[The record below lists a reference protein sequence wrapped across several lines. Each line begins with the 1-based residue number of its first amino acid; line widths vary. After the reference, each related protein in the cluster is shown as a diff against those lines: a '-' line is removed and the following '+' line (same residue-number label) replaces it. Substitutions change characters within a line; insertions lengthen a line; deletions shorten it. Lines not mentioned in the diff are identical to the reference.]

1 MGRTVVERA
10 SEKMETCGVGCDAR
24 LLADTVYTVYLENR
38 AVYFAG
44 PAGLRI
50 VAFAQ
55 RQPRTEYVPSTMT
68 GPFGNSCGNFVS
80 RVC

>member
-10 SEKMETCGVGCDAR
+10 SEKMETCGVGCDAP

-38 AVYFAG
+38 ACISR